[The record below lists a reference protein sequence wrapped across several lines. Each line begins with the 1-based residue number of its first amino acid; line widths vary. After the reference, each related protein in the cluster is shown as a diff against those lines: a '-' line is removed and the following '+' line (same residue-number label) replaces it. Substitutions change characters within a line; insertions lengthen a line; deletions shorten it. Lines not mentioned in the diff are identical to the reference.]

1 MVAASKKVGIKQVM
15 LDTNA
20 LVFSVQNK
28 VDFVSRITE
37 MLEGCNFEFII
48 PSGVVDELQM
58 MINSKSI
65 KTKDKLSAGISLKLI
80 SGLVNQRKIKVVDSD
95 LPVDDWMIK
104 QAKLPENKGR
114 LAVFTYDR
122 PLKQYLKKLGVQL
135 ILLKKY

>member
-1 MVAASKKVGIKQVM
+1 MASALKKNEKKIVL

-28 VDFVSRITE
+28 VDFQSEICDV
-37 MLEGCNFEFII
+37 LEGCNFQFVI
-48 PSGVVDELQM
+48 PSGVVDELQQM
-58 MINSKSI
+58 RDSKS
-65 KTKDKLSAGISLKLI
+65 L
-80 SGLVNQRKIKVVDSD
+80 KIKEKLYANIALKMITDLANQGKIEVEDSD

-104 QAKLPENKGR
+104 KAKILENKGR

>member
-1 MVAASKKVGIKQVM
+1 MALASKKNEKKTVL

-28 VDFVSRITE
+28 VDFMHEISEI
-37 MLEGCNFEFII
+37 LEGGSFEFVI
-48 PSGVVDELQM
+48 PSGVIDELQDM
-58 MINSKSI
+58 RDSDSLKL
-65 KTKDKLSAGISLKLI
+65 KEKLSANIALKLVTD
-80 SGLVNQRKIKVVDSD
+80 LANQGKIKVRDSD
-95 LPVDDWMIK
+95 LSVDDWMIK

-122 PLKQYLKKLGVQL
+122 SLKQYLKKLGVQL